1 MSVQDARPRQHMQ
14 AGWGIPKQVPLR
26 TNALAPKQTR
36 MLLLGP
42 GTVSWPDTKLPKPP
56 PPQQEQP
63 CLLTSRQPGSPAVPR
78 NSKELLLRPWC
89 DLCSLNLAPTRAL
102 SNPPLPAFRP
112 EMKMRR
118 SMVKP
123 GTHRNPPGSLRATY
137 IKGAGIS
144 KGSCTQS
151 VSTMGKPQGFWR
163 ERTQGRTVSA
173 NPKTPWDLL
182 TAKGRVTGPIST
194 GEHLLAFWLRDL
206 GPVYKNLLV
215 WADNAGMWL
224 SIGGHPDSNSCPQDR
239 VFLPPPRRPPTLPT
253 WGGPRPSCSRN
264 RPPAASTVFLSKG
277 S

>member
-26 TNALAPKQTR
+26 TNVLAPKQTR

-123 GTHRNPPGSLRATY
+123 GDTQEPTGVSEGHLHKGSWDQQRLLHTKCFHDGEAPRLLEGADSGKNSFCQPEDPLGPPH
-137 IKGAGIS
+137 S
-144 KGSCTQS
+144 KGE
-151 VSTMGKPQGFWR
+151 GHRP
-163 ERTQGRTVSA
+163 
-173 NPKTPWDLL
+173 
-182 TAKGRVTGPIST
+182 
-194 GEHLLAFWLRDL
+194 HL
-206 GPVYKNLLV
+206 
-215 WADNAGMWL
+215 
-224 SIGGHPDSNSCPQDR
+224 
-239 VFLPPPRRPPTLPT
+239 
-253 WGGPRPSCSRN
+253 N
-264 RPPAASTVFLSKG
+264 R
-277 S
+277 